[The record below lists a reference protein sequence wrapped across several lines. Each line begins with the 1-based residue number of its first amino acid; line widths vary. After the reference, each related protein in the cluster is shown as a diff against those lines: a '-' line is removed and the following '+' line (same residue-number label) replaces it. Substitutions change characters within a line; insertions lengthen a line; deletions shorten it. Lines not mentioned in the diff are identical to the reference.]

1 MARPQGQRCLVIA
14 SHRRTVSRTRSGSV
28 LHAFHSALPGGSQAT
43 CASAD
48 TYTILDCIY
57 HAADQTYYVL
67 DMMCWSGYLLYDC
80 SAEFRNFWVQ
90 SKLAEVGVSARG
102 ADEHIMVPVPAHP
115 CTQGERALPS
125 QHVNFYHACSPWSG
139 QPARVDYG

>member
-28 LHAFHSALPGGSQAT
+28 LHNFQSALPGGSHAT
-43 CASAD
+43 CTSAD
-48 TYTILDCIY
+48 SYSILDCIY
-57 HAADQTYYVL
+57 HAANRTYYVL

-90 SKLAEVGVSARG
+90 SKLAELGIAAQIAANHVFA
-102 ADEHIMVPVPAHP
+102 PVPAYP
-115 CTQGERALPS
+115 CTQGA
-125 QHVNFYHACSPWSG
+125 
-139 QPARVDYG
+139 